1 MFSPWK
7 IHNRLGREFV
17 RLLQSEGCRVMATT
31 TTMVDPYAHGGTVE
45 RDERARVVS
54 IGFAMTRRSLDG
66 HERAAGKKKRAVHLQ
81 VSRTLRDS
89 LADQSCVLTKSP
101 IRHFLAMV
109 TAVAPL

>member
-1 MFSPWK
+1 MTEVFYVFP
-7 IHNRLGREFV
+7 LGKSTTVWGGEFV

-66 HERAAGKKKRAVHLQ
+66 HERAAGEKKKRAVHLQ
-81 VSRTLRDS
+81 VSRTL
-89 LADQSCVLTKSP
+89 L
-101 IRHFLAMV
+101 
-109 TAVAPL
+109 